1 MNQGRLFRVGG
12 VPEHFNL
19 PWHLAIENN
28 VLAGENLRLQFINFT
43 GGTGQ
48 ILKALGDREIE
59 IALVLTES
67 CFAYQLYNPN
77 VRMVKVYVETPL
89 IWGIHVAAKSR
100 LMKVDE
106 IRGCRFAVSRFGSG
120 SHLMA
125 LVDHQMRN
133 WPIEMIRLVEVGGLE
148 AARKS
153 LAKGESDVFLWERYT
168 TSQLVQS
175 NEFRRLDD
183 RKAPWPA
190 FVAAVHVDTIDSSG
204 SALKVIL
211 ARIQQL
217 ANQWLQAPHDA
228 ASHVAASHVAAD
240 LIASRYQLELAQVKQ
255 WLQQTEWSRDFE
267 IPWGGLE
274 AVWNIFQQIG
284 MDGLRSNPANPVN
297 PAGPDTPDFSAIAS
311 SEKQFI
317 RQFIRQS
324 IWHQL

>member
-1 MNQGRLFRVGG
+1 MNHGRLFRVGG

-28 VLAGENLRLQFINFT
+28 ALADENLKLQFIDFA

-48 ILKALGDREIE
+48 ILKALEDREIE

-67 CFAYQLYNPN
+67 CFAYQLNHPN
-77 VRMVKVYVETPL
+77 VRMVKVYVNTPL
-89 IWGIHVAAKSR
+89 IWGIHVAANSR
-100 LMKVDE
+100 LMNVDE
-106 IRGCRFAVSRFGSG
+106 IRGCRYAISRFGSG

-133 WPIEMIRLVEVGGLE
+133 WPIEMLQLVEVGGLE

-153 LAKGESDVFLWERYT
+153 LARGESDVFLWERYT
-168 TSQLVQS
+168 TSQLVQA
-175 NEFRRLDD
+175 NEFRRLGD

-190 FVAAVHVDTIDSSG
+190 FVAAVHVDTIESSE
-204 SALKVIL
+204 SALKLIL

-217 ANQWLQAPHDA
+217 ADQWLQ
-228 ASHVAASHVAAD
+228 SHFDAAD

-255 WLQQTEWSRDFE
+255 WLQQTQWSRDFE
-267 IPWGGLE
+267 IPWKGLQ
-274 AVWNIFQQIG
+274 AVWSIFQQIG
-284 MDGLRSNPANPVN
+284 MDFLRSNPA
-297 PAGPDTPDFSAIAS
+297 GTDTSGCSTIAP
-311 SEKQFI
+311 SEIHFT